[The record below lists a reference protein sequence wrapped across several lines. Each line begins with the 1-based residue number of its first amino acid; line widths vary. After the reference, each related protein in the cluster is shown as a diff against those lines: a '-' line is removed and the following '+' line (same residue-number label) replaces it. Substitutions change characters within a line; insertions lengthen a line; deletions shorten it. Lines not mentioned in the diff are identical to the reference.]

1 VESVTP
7 WLKPEASTLEEVLVR
22 QYSNLQKHFAMQPY
36 DQNKIFEE
44 FNKPIHENLFMINLL
59 FLKTNSDH
67 VSFNNTKWEMRPEVF
82 CLDQYEDR
90 FYFYPIILLVNEI
103 STIFNF
109 TRENLKNGIIIAPLL
124 EAILKFM

>member
-1 VESVTP
+1 M
-7 WLKPEASTLEEVLVR
+7 R

-36 DQNKIFEE
+36 DQSKIFEE

-59 FLKTNSDH
+59 FLKTNSEH

-109 TRENLKNGIIIAPLL
+109 TRENLRNGIVIAPLL
-124 EAILKFM
+124 EAILKFV